1 MSFLQLSNLYL
12 KFGEREILK
21 NVTVNLR
28 KGSRAAL
35 VGANGCGKSTFMKI
49 AAGLISA
56 DSGERVAQ
64 KNCRVV
70 YLPQSG
76 IVHSGATLR
85 AEADKAF
92 VEGYAL
98 HEEMENIGERLKTV
112 SDEKLQTQ
120 LLERHRQINEYLTDS
135 QWYFRSSRAEQ
146 VLSGLGFEKA
156 DFDKSVET
164 FSGGWQ
170 MRIALAKVLLQNPD
184 ILLLDEPTN
193 YLDIEARTWLQD
205 FLLGFSGGF
214 LLVSHDRYF
223 LDTCVNE
230 ILELFNAE
238 LHRYAGNFTN
248 YEKKRQSELES
259 LIAQY
264 DLQQEK
270 IRKTEDFIR
279 RFRYNAAKAAQV
291 QERVKQLE
299 KLPRIEIPE
308 SLKKIR
314 FSFPSAPHSGKIVL
328 RLEKIG
334 KAYGDHSV
342 LRGID
347 ATVEHSDRLVVT
359 GRNGA
364 GKTTLLRIL
373 AGEDTAYDGRVVLGA
388 NVSIGYF
395 SQDSAEKINGNI
407 SVIEMLEKEAPL
419 DIVHK
424 LRDMLAAFLFRGD
437 DIFKTIDVLS
447 GGEKSRLAMLRLLLK
462 PANLL
467 ILDEP
472 TNHLDIHSKD
482 ALLAA
487 LQSFGGTIVF
497 ISHDRSF
504 TQALATRI
512 LELNAGHC
520 RLYPG
525 PYDYYLEQQKKHAAF
540 NTDAGFSASGATL
553 AGAHDGASAATV
565 RDANDESA
573 PISAPQQSMPPS
585 YAEQKRL
592 QSQRRKLE
600 KEERLLMEQ
609 ITQAEEQKALLEA
622 ELAKP
627 EVYSDGEK
635 SRSVQQ
641 RIQKLDGDILQLSEK
656 WEKALGELEEFLNGQ
671 PSFAS

>member
-1 MSFLQLSNLYL
+1 M
-12 KFGEREILK
+12 
-21 NVTVNLR
+21 
-28 KGSRAAL
+28 
-35 VGANGCGKSTFMKI
+35 
-49 AAGLISA
+49 
-56 DSGERVAQ
+56 
-64 KNCRVV
+64 
-70 YLPQSG
+70 
-76 IVHSGATLR
+76 
-85 AEADKAF
+85 
-92 VEGYAL
+92 
-98 HEEMENIGERLKTV
+98 
-112 SDEKLQTQ
+112 
-120 LLERHRQINEYLTDS
+120 
-135 QWYFRSSRAEQ
+135 
-146 VLSGLGFEKA
+146 
-156 DFDKSVET
+156 
-164 FSGGWQ
+164 
-170 MRIALAKVLLQNPD
+170 
-184 ILLLDEPTN
+184 
-193 YLDIEARTWLQD
+193 
-205 FLLGFSGGF
+205 
-214 LLVSHDRYF
+214 
-223 LDTCVNE
+223 
-230 ILELFNAE
+230 
-238 LHRYAGNFTN
+238 
-248 YEKKRQSELES
+248 
-259 LIAQY
+259 
-264 DLQQEK
+264 
-270 IRKTEDFIR
+270 
-279 RFRYNAAKAAQV
+279 

-342 LRGID
+342 LCGID

-373 AGEDTAYDGRVVLGA
+373 AGEDTAYDGRLVLGA

-395 SQDSAEKINGNI
+395 SQDSAEKINGNL
-407 SVIEMLEKEAPL
+407 SVIDMLEKEAPL
-419 DIVHK
+419 DLVPK

-525 PYDYYLEQQKKHAAF
+525 PYDYYLEQQKKQAAF
-540 NTDAGFSASGATL
+540 NTDAGFSASGGAV
-553 AGAHDGASAATV
+553 AGTHGGASDAAAEKV
-565 RDANDESA
+565 RDAKTVN
-573 PISAPQQSMPPS
+573 IPPS

-641 RIQKLDGDILQLSEK
+641 RIHKLDGDILQLSEK

>member
-1 MSFLQLSNLYL
+1 MSFLQLSNLCL

-28 KGSRAAL
+28 KESRAAL

-373 AGEDTAYDGRVVLGA
+373 AGEDTAYEGRLVLGA

-395 SQDSAEKINGNI
+395 SQDSAEKINGNL
-407 SVIEMLEKEAPL
+407 SVIDMLEKEAPL
-419 DIVHK
+419 DLVPK

-447 GGEKSRLAMLRLLLK
+447 GGEKTMTAVSLLFATYMVRPSPFCL
-462 PANLL
+462 
-467 ILDEP
+467 LDEI
-472 TNHLDIHSKD
+472 D
-482 ALLAA
+482 AA
-487 LQSFGGTIVF
+487 LDEANVLRFVQTLREFGNVSQYIV
-497 ISHDRSF
+497 ITHNKR
-504 TQALATRI
+504 TV
-512 LELNAGHC
+512 
-520 RLYPG
+520 
-525 PYDYYLEQQKKHAAF
+525 
-540 NTDAGFSASGATL
+540 
-553 AGAHDGASAATV
+553 AGAGTLLGVTMEESGVSKLITIKLENDGEGNIILPEPEPFEEEDV
-565 RDANDESA
+565 E
-573 PISAPQQSMPPS
+573 PEQGVYIPPHPP
-585 YAEQKRL
+585 K
-592 QSQRRKLE
+592 RRK
-600 KEERLLMEQ
+600 
-609 ITQAEEQKALLEA
+609 KAGAQDTSPQDTAVQSEPEA
-622 ELAKP
+622 AQTESTGTAP
-627 EVYSDGEK
+627 D
-635 SRSVQQ
+635 
-641 RIQKLDGDILQLSEK
+641 
-656 WEKALGELEEFLNGQ
+656 Q
-671 PSFAS
+671 PSEQ

>member
-1 MSFLQLSNLYL
+1 M
-12 KFGEREILK
+12 
-21 NVTVNLR
+21 
-28 KGSRAAL
+28 
-35 VGANGCGKSTFMKI
+35 
-49 AAGLISA
+49 
-56 DSGERVAQ
+56 
-64 KNCRVV
+64 
-70 YLPQSG
+70 
-76 IVHSGATLR
+76 
-85 AEADKAF
+85 
-92 VEGYAL
+92 
-98 HEEMENIGERLKTV
+98 
-112 SDEKLQTQ
+112 
-120 LLERHRQINEYLTDS
+120 
-135 QWYFRSSRAEQ
+135 
-146 VLSGLGFEKA
+146 
-156 DFDKSVET
+156 
-164 FSGGWQ
+164 
-170 MRIALAKVLLQNPD
+170 
-184 ILLLDEPTN
+184 
-193 YLDIEARTWLQD
+193 
-205 FLLGFSGGF
+205 
-214 LLVSHDRYF
+214 
-223 LDTCVNE
+223 
-230 ILELFNAE
+230 
-238 LHRYAGNFTN
+238 
-248 YEKKRQSELES
+248 
-259 LIAQY
+259 
-264 DLQQEK
+264 
-270 IRKTEDFIR
+270 
-279 RFRYNAAKAAQV
+279 
-291 QERVKQLE
+291 
-299 KLPRIEIPE
+299 
-308 SLKKIR
+308 
-314 FSFPSAPHSGKIVL
+314 
-328 RLEKIG
+328 RLENVG
-334 KAYGDHSV
+334 KAYGTHSV

-407 SVIEMLEKEAPL
+407 SVIDMLEKEAPL
-419 DIVHK
+419 DLVPK

-525 PYDYYLEQQKKHAAF
+525 PYDYYLEQQKKHSAF

-553 AGAHDGASAATV
+553 AGADGGASAATV

-573 PISAPQQSMPPS
+573 PVSAPQQSMPPS

-609 ITQAEEQKALLEA
+609 ITQVEEQKALLEA
-622 ELAKP
+622 DLAKP

-641 RIQKLDGDILQLSEK
+641 RIHKLDDDLLQLSEQ

-671 PSFAS
+671 PSAAP